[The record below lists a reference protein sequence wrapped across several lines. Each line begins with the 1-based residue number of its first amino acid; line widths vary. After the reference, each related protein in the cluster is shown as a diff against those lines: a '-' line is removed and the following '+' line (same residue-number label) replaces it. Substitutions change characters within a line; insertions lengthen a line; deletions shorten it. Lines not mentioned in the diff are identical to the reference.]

1 MTVSDDTAA
10 KLGRLAGLSISAFLI
25 TCLRAWM
32 LSLCAAILFPTFM
45 LGFWQWWL
53 LAFTFRLMTG
63 TDRTSND

>member
-1 MTVSDDTAA
+1 MTVSDDTAT
-10 KLGRLAGLSISAFLI
+10 KLGRLVGLSISAFLI

-32 LSLCAAILFPTFM
+32 LSLCAAILFPTFV

>member
-1 MTVSDDTAA
+1 MTRSNDMAE
-10 KLGRLAGLSISAFLI
+10 KLGQFASMCISAFLI

-32 LSLCAAILFPTFM
+32 LSLCAAILFPTFV

>member
-1 MTVSDDTAA
+1 
-10 KLGRLAGLSISAFLI
+10 
-25 TCLRAWM
+25 M
-32 LSLCAAILFPTFM
+32 LSLCAAILFPTFA